1 MCQFQ
6 KEINSKIQEKKALEL
21 PTDSRFP
28 TKCPSKATEGRD
40 KHLELSWE
48 GLSEGTHK
56 LEEDPDRAVADTQNL
71 TEGSSEPRCHCQEE
85 ESVGL
90 VYLHAF

>member
-6 KEINSKIQEKKALEL
+6 KEINSKIQEKKALEF

-28 TKCPSKATEGRD
+28 MTFTSKPNEGQD
-40 KHLELSWE
+40 KRPGLSWE

-56 LEEDPDRAVADTQNL
+56 LEEDDRPVADTHSL
-71 TEGSSEPRCHCQEE
+71 TEASSEPRCHCQG
-85 ESVGL
+85 ESVGI
-90 VYLHAF
+90 VCLHGF